1 MPTQRPRVS
10 WILDDEVIDAMKVA
24 SESEDRPV
32 AMQANRI
39 LRGWLTDNGYLGKPH
54 R

>member
-10 WILDDEVIDAMKVA
+10 WILDDEVIEAMQAA
-24 SESEDRPV
+24 SEAEDRPI
-32 AMQANRI
+32 AWQANRV
-39 LRGWLTDNGYLGKPH
+39 LRIWLTENGYLGKPH

>member
-1 MPTQRPRVS
+1 MPTKKPRVS
-10 WILDDEVIDAMKVA
+10 WILDDEVIDGMKAA
-24 SESEDRPV
+24 SEAEDRPI
-32 AMQANRI
+32 AWQANRV